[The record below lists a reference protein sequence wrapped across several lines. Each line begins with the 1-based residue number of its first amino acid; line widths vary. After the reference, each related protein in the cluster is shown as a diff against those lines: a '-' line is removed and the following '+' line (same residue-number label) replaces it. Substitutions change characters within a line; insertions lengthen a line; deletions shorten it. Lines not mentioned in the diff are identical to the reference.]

1 MTSKKTQLMTFDFF
15 VVFSVV
21 FILRSVESY

>member
-21 FILRSVESY
+21 FILRSVESN